1 MNITTR
7 SNVPG
12 GSRLARGRKLLL
24 LAVAASLLAGCAA
37 KAPRN
42 SIKHMGE
49 VDRDT
54 LEQMSR
60 QLSEQSRK
68 LAENHD
74 LLRERVERI
83 EPLPALAPLPPA
95 YDPLENQVVSIRMY
109 EADVGQLL
117 WAMADQLGMNL
128 LMDPQVVAMQKRA
141 NLHMSNVSAREVFR
155 NILDVFDLHGE
166 VRGNT
171 LQVGLMQE
179 RVFDLDFLNTRM
191 NVNIASGGNV
201 FGSNQ
206 SAGGSSGGGGG
217 SEAIR
222 GNFSLSGGSGD
233 DTGVFQQLERALER
247 ILGEGGQDGR
257 TAQDGSGEGGQ
268 GGRAAQD
275 GSAAGAPRNPELQP
289 RYALNPTAG
298 TLFVKARPS
307 QIRSVEQIVQRYKT
321 VLSRQVLIEAQLLDV
336 ELSDGFELGVD
347 WNLLRRSLAATWGS
361 GAIELGGMT
370 APTFPKNP
378 RLPLPAQITLP
389 ALSAGGGNAG
399 SRGGLL
405 LGNDSFAM
413 AVNMLRSFGLVRV
426 LSNPSIRARNG
437 TPALL
442 SVGTNTRYVSRST
455 VTVTNPGG
463 GATTA
468 SADVETD
475 ALFSGVVVGV
485 VPFIREEG
493 SVELL
498 VHPMQTDVDPNSL
511 ALVEVA
517 KTADG
522 SSKVTLPVVNF
533 KGMTTTLSL
542 RDGDTV
548 LLGGLID
555 QKTSNNNRGIPGAAD
570 VPVLGKL
577 FGQEADTHKSREL
590 VMILRVRVL

>member
-1 MNITTR
+1 MNNTTR
-7 SNVPG
+7 SNLPG
-12 GSRLARGRKLLL
+12 GSRLARGRNLLL

-42 SIKHMGE
+42 SVKHMGE

-54 LEQMSR
+54 LEQMTR
-60 QLSEQSRK
+60 QLSEESRK

-95 YDPLENQVVSIRMY
+95 YDPLENRVVSIRMF

-128 LMDPQVVAMQKRA
+128 LMDPQVVAVQKRA
-141 NLHMSNVSAREVFR
+141 NLHLSNVSAREVFR

-206 SAGGSSGGGGG
+206 SGGGGGGGGGGG

-233 DTGVFQQLERALER
+233 DTGVFQQLEAALER
-247 ILGEGGQDGR
+247 ILGEGGQ
-257 TAQDGSGEGGQ
+257 GGQ
-268 GGRAAQD
+268 GGQGAQ
-275 GSAAGAPRNPELQP
+275 GPGAQRSPELQT
-289 RYALNPTAG
+289 RYALNPTTG
-298 TLFVKARPS
+298 TLFVRARPS
-307 QIRSVEQIVQRYKT
+307 QIRSVEQIVQRYKS

-336 ELSDGFELGVD
+336 ELSDGFEFGVD

-361 GAIELGGMT
+361 GAVELGGMT
-370 APTFPKNP
+370 APAFPKNS

-389 ALSAGGGNAG
+389 ALSAGGSNAG

-413 AVNMLRSFGLVRV
+413 AVNMLRSFGSVRV

-437 TPALL
+437 TPAML

-475 ALFSGVVVGV
+475 ALFAGVVVGV

-570 VPVLGKL
+570 VPGLGKL
-577 FGQEADTHKSREL
+577 FGQEADTHKSREMI
-590 VMILRVRVL
+590 MILRVRVL

>member
-12 GSRLARGRKLLL
+12 GSRLARGRNLLL

-42 SIKHMGE
+42 SVKHMGE
-49 VDRDT
+49 VDRGT

-60 QLSEQSRK
+60 QLSEESRK

-128 LMDPQVVAMQKRA
+128 LMDPQVVAVQKRA

-206 SAGGSSGGGGG
+206 SAGGDGGSGGGG

-233 DTGVFQQLERALER
+233 DTGVFQQLESALER
-247 ILGEGGQDGR
+247 ILGEGGQ
-257 TAQDGSGEGGQ
+257 
-268 GGRAAQD
+268 GGRAAED

-289 RYALNPTAG
+289 RYALNPTTG

-307 QIRSVEQIVQRYKT
+307 QVRSVEQIVQRYKS

-336 ELSDGFELGVD
+336 ELSDGFEFGVD

-370 APTFPKNP
+370 APAFPNNS

-413 AVNMLRSFGLVRV
+413 AVNMLRSFGSVRV

-437 TPALL
+437 TPAML

-475 ALFSGVVVGV
+475 ALFAGVVVGV

-517 KTADG
+517 KPAAG
-522 SSKVTLPVVNF
+522 SSKVTLPVVNV

-570 VPVLGKL
+570 VPGLGKL
-577 FGQEADTHKSREL
+577 FGQEADTHKSREM

>member
-12 GSRLARGRKLLL
+12 GSRLARGRNLLL

-42 SIKHMGE
+42 SVKHMGE
-49 VDRDT
+49 VDRGT

-60 QLSEQSRK
+60 QLSEESRK

-128 LMDPQVVAMQKRA
+128 LMDPQVVAVQKRA

-206 SAGGSSGGGGG
+206 SAGGDGGSGGGG

-233 DTGVFQQLERALER
+233 DTGVFQQLESALER
-247 ILGEGGQDGR
+247 ILGEGGQ
-257 TAQDGSGEGGQ
+257 
-268 GGRAAQD
+268 GGRAAED

-289 RYALNPTAG
+289 RYALNPTTG

-307 QIRSVEQIVQRYKT
+307 QVRSVEQIVQRYKS

-336 ELSDGFELGVD
+336 ELSDGFEFGVD

-370 APTFPKNP
+370 APAFPNNS

-413 AVNMLRSFGLVRV
+413 AVNMLRSFGSVRV

-437 TPALL
+437 TPAML

-475 ALFSGVVVGV
+475 ALFAGVVVGV

-570 VPVLGKL
+570 VPGLGKL
-577 FGQEADTHKSREL
+577 FGQEADTHKSREM

>member
-12 GSRLARGRKLLL
+12 GSRLARGRNLLL

-42 SIKHMGE
+42 SVKHMGE

-60 QLSEQSRK
+60 QLSEESRK

-128 LMDPQVVAMQKRA
+128 LMDPQVVAVQKRA

-206 SAGGSSGGGGG
+206 SAGGDGGSGGGG

-233 DTGVFQQLERALER
+233 DTGVFQQLESALER
-247 ILGEGGQDGR
+247 ILGEGGQ
-257 TAQDGSGEGGQ
+257 
-268 GGRAAQD
+268 GGRAAED

-289 RYALNPTAG
+289 RYALNPTTG

-307 QIRSVEQIVQRYKT
+307 QVRSVEQIVQRYKS

-336 ELSDGFELGVD
+336 ELSDGFEFGVD

-370 APTFPKNP
+370 APAFPNNS

-413 AVNMLRSFGLVRV
+413 AVNMLRSFGSVRV

-437 TPALL
+437 TPAML

-475 ALFSGVVVGV
+475 ALFAGVVVGV

-570 VPVLGKL
+570 VPGLGKL
-577 FGQEADTHKSREL
+577 FGQEADTHKSREM